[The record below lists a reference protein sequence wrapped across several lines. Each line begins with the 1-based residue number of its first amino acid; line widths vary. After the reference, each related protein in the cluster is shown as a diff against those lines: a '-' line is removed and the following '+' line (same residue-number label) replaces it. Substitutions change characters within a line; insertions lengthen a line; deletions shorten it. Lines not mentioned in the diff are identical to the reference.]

1 MEPYILWILAAIA
14 LVIVELLTG
23 TFYLLVLGVAAAAGS
38 ALAWLGLSFSAQA
51 VAAAVVGALG
61 VGLVHRYRV
70 SHGRTPSSINAIDV
84 GQRVTVESWVN
95 EAEGLARVHYR
106 GTLWD
111 AKVIGER
118 GAGTTFY
125 IRGVDGSTLHIA
137 PERV

>member
-1 MEPYILWILAAIA
+1 MDPYIIWILAAIA

-23 TFYLLVLGVAAAAGS
+23 TFYLVVLGLAAAAGA
-38 ALAWLGLSFSAQA
+38 ALAWFNLPFSVQA
-51 VAAAVVGALG
+51 SVATIVGVLG
-61 VGLVHRYRV
+61 VVLVHRYRV
-70 SHGRTPSSINAIDV
+70 SSGQTATSINAIDV

-118 GAGTTFY
+118 GTGTTFY

-137 PERV
+137 NERA

>member
-1 MEPYILWILAAIA
+1 VDPYIIWILTAIA

-23 TFYLLVLGVAAAAGS
+23 TFYLLVLGFAAAAGA
-38 ALAWLGLSFSAQA
+38 ALAWLDLPLAAQA
-51 VAAAVVGALG
+51 SAAAIVGVLG
-61 VGLVHRYRV
+61 VALVRRYRV
-70 SHGRTPSSINAIDV
+70 STGQTATSINAIDV

-111 AKVIGER
+111 AKIIGER